1 MANNSHLEIFV
12 DTSMFKALVD
22 QQDKF
27 HESAEKAWNNLD
39 KERTLLT
46 TSNFIIDESL
56 TLIRVRCGLKK
67 ALSFREK
74 IIKGVP
80 VLKLIRVTVA
90 DEAQAWNW
98 FMNEWKDLSFRDC
111 VSFSVMK
118 RLGLKSVLSFDKHF
132 TRAGFE
138 IVE

>member
-1 MANNSHLEIFV
+1 MANNSHLVIFV
-12 DTSMFKALVD
+12 DTSLFKALVD
-22 QQDKF
+22 QQDEF
-27 HESAEKAWNNLD
+27 HDKAEKIWNNLD
-39 KERTLLT
+39 KERTLLA

-80 VLKLIRVTVA
+80 VLKLIRVTVV

-98 FMNEWKDLSFRDC
+98 FLNEWKDLSFTDC

-118 RLGLKSVLSFDKHF
+118 RLGIQKVLTFDKHF
-132 TRAGFE
+132 TQAGFE
-138 IVE
+138 RME